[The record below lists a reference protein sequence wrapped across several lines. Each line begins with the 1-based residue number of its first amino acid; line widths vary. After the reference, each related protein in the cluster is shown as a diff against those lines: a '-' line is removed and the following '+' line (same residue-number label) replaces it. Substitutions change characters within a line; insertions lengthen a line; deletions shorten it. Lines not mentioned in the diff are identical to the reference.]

1 MKSIAQ
7 MAKSLDVSSSTIR
20 EYLSRFEEFFPDP
33 VEHEGVKEYP
43 PDAEDLVK
51 KIYGYYQTSGM
62 TKEEIRVK
70 LGGEPLDGEPLAAGA
85 PGAAVAMSPMDTAQF
100 EQLGERFERLI
111 TTLENLTA
119 AITGASVDT
128 FKGMRKQ
135 AGSNEKL
142 NVLNEQLSDIIELT
156 KDEGENEENIEKNV
170 LETDGT
176 VIFSFGKLAQPAI
189 DAINFAKAHKKP
201 WLHIDLET
209 EKNPSK
215 VLRAWMPQFQI
226 KLLNVAGKSASKIP
240 GLKRSI
246 NDIISLVLNE

>member
-7 MAKSLDVSSSTIR
+7 MAKDLDISSSTIR
-20 EYLSRFEEFFPDP
+20 EYLSWFEDFFPDP

-43 PDAEDLVK
+43 PDAQDLIK

-70 LGGEPLDGEPLAAGA
+70 LEGPKAGPAATA
-85 PGAAVAMSPMDTAQF
+85 AMSPMDMAQF
-100 EQLGERFERLI
+100 QELGEKFERLI
-111 TTLENLTA
+111 ATIENLTS
-119 AITGASVDT
+119 AITGANVET
-128 FKGMRKQ
+128 FKGIRKK
-135 AGSNEKL
+135 AGSHEKL
-142 NVLNEQLSDIIELT
+142 TALNDQITDIIEST
-156 KDEGENEENIEKNV
+156 RGEGENNENVEKNV

-176 VIFSFGKLAQPAI
+176 VIFSFGRLAPSAA

-215 VLRAWMPQFQI
+215 VLRKWLPQFQI
-226 KLLNVAGKSASKIP
+226 KVLNVAGRSASKIP
-240 GLKRSI
+240 GL
-246 NDIISLVLNE
+246 

>member
-1 MKSIAQ
+1 
-7 MAKSLDVSSSTIR
+7 MAKSLDVSASTIR

-51 KIYGYYQTSGM
+51 RIYGYYQTSGM
-62 TKEEIRVK
+62 TKDEIRIK
-70 LGGEPLDGEPLAAGA
+70 LGGAPLEGESVPVAAGS
-85 PGAAVAMSPMDTAQF
+85 AVAMSPMDTAQF
-100 EQLGERFERLI
+100 QELGEKFERLI
-111 TTLENLTA
+111 ITIENLTA

-128 FKGMRKQ
+128 FKGIRKQ
-135 AGSNEKL
+135 TGSNVKINEL
-142 NVLNEQLSDIIELT
+142 NDQITSIIELT
-156 KDEGENEENIEKNV
+156 KGEGENGENIEKNV
-170 LETDGT
+170 MEADGT
-176 VIFSFGKLAQPAI
+176 VVFSFGKLTQSAI
-189 DAINFAKAHKKP
+189 DSINFAKAHKKP

-215 VLRAWMPQFQI
+215 VLRTWLPQFNV
-226 KLLNVAGKSASKIP
+226 KLLNVAGRSASKIP